1 MWYHPPMRRPGLDAL
16 ILLIFTFV
24 DIRILLQ
31 SPEFGEPEP
40 TRRLL
45 VTAAGALAFLYFAAH
60 RAPRLK
66 SVTNACLAG
75 VILLLA
81 ILPMMQRLNYR
92 RMTRS
97 DFQVHD
103 SAIQLEAAADFLLA
117 GVNPFQAD
125 YRKSALGAPGM
136 WLDSPALDCFPYVG
150 LLYPSTAIRWLGR
163 IDIRWLHL
171 AVFLAMLAAI
181 PGLAPGP
188 PGRRRALL
196 AAIALNPLFL
206 RYMHQGRTDLFPLA
220 GLVWAARLW
229 PRYPIGSLA
238 AASMAVAAKQT
249 AWFALPLYALW
260 TAGRGQAPP
269 LRPRTWADLKTGPYG
284 TLAIAGVVW
293 GTLALPFVIW
303 DWRSFVHDVI
313 FCGMQ
318 MDQTIIRPAY
328 AEGFANVVLA
338 FGGAHAA
345 TRFPYGW
352 ARALACGAVLVAL
365 VRRLDRRNDAG
376 TFWTG
381 ATLLTAVGLF
391 LGPFF
396 VDSYIGYISQLAL
409 LAGLAAPKT

>member
-1 MWYHPPMRRPGLDAL
+1 MKRPGLDAL
-16 ILLIFTFV
+16 ILLVFAFL

-60 RAPRLK
+60 RSPKLK
-66 SVTNACLAG
+66 NVTNACLAG
-75 VILLLA
+75 VIVLLA
-81 ILPMMQRLNYR
+81 VLPMMQRINYR
-92 RMTRS
+92 RLSGS

-136 WLDSPALDCFPYVG
+136 WLDSPALDYFPYIG
-150 LLYPSTAIRWLGR
+150 LLYPSTALRWLGMG
-163 IDIRWLHL
+163 DVRWLHL
-171 AVFLAMLAAI
+171 AAYLAMLAAL

-206 RYMHQGRTDLFPLA
+206 KYIHQGRTDLFPLA

-229 PRYPIGSLA
+229 PRYPIGSLV
-238 AASMAVAAKQT
+238 AASVAGAAKQT
-249 AWFALPLYALW
+249 AWFALPLYAMW
-260 TAGRGQAPP
+260 TGGGFR
-269 LRPRTWADLKTGPYG
+269 LVRPHSWADLKVGPYG
-284 TLAIAGVVW
+284 KLAIPGLAW
-293 GTLALPFVIW
+293 AALALPFVIW

-313 FCGMQ
+313 LYGMQ
-318 MDQTIIRPAY
+318 VDARLFPPPW
-328 AEGFANVVLA
+328 AEGFANVPLA
-338 FGGAHAA
+338 FGGPEAAAH
-345 TRFPYGW
+345 FPYGW
-352 ARALACGAVLVAL
+352 LRALVCGGLLLFL
-365 VRRLDRRNDAG
+365 VRRLRRRNDAAA
-376 TFWTG
+376 FWTG
-381 ATLLTAVGLF
+381 ATLLTAAGLF
-391 LGPFF
+391 LGPRF

-409 LAGLAAPKT
+409 LAGLASTKT